1 MKLST
6 FAYSIAATLLAAS
19 AGCGDVNS
27 TGPEPDPEDIEAP
40 LVVATTPTTSGTGVD
55 AKAKITIT
63 FSEPMDPETVMSAY
77 ESTMLPLDKVST
89 SWNADQ
95 TELTISPDAGL
106 AYAEGI
112 GTDLTAVTRLAYSIS
127 IGPGAADL
135 IGNPMGA
142 AFVLSFSTKVRMA
155 TTAPRMSA
163 LSRST
168 LGGATLAENMNLFMG
183 DSYLAN
189 MAYRGYV
196 TFDLAALPQGSVIES
211 AAFSARQLGIT
222 GTPYQSLGALKT
234 FHLTFSTMENV
245 NSVASF
251 SEAPVFS
258 MDGDAGSKSIDV
270 SAQVAD
276 DLVNR
281 ATRGDDTQYRLQ
293 FDTVSANNEYD
304 YAEFSKDTFEMS
316 LVYIAD

>member
-6 FAYSIAATLLAAS
+6 FAYSIAATLLATS
-19 AGCGDVNS
+19 VGCGDVNS

-40 LVVATTPTTSGTGVD
+40 LVVATTPATSGTGVD

-63 FSEPMDPETVMSAY
+63 FSEPMDPATVMSAY
-77 ESTMLPLDKVST
+77 ESAALPLDKVST
-89 SWNADQ
+89 SWDADQ

-106 AYAEGI
+106 LYAEGI
-112 GTDLTAVTRLAYSIS
+112 GTDLTAVTRMAYSIS

-142 AFVLSFSTKVRMA
+142 AYVLSFSTKVRMA
-155 TTAPRMSA
+155 TTAPRVSA

-168 LGGATLAENMNLFMG
+168 VGGSMLAENLNLLMG
-183 DSYLAN
+183 DTYIAN

-196 TFDLAALPQGSVIES
+196 TFDLAPLPQGSVIETAS
-211 AAFSARQLGIT
+211 FSARQLGIT
-222 GTPYQSLGALKT
+222 GTPYQSLGELKA
-234 FHLTFSTMENV
+234 FHLTFSTMDNV
-245 NSVASF
+245 NNVLPLSGAGIF
-251 SEAPVFS
+251 SS
-258 MDGDAGSKSIDV
+258 DGQAESKSIDV

-276 DLVNR
+276 DLLNR
-281 ATRGDDTQYRLQ
+281 AARGDRTQYRLQ
-293 FDTVSANNEYD
+293 FDTVSADNEYD